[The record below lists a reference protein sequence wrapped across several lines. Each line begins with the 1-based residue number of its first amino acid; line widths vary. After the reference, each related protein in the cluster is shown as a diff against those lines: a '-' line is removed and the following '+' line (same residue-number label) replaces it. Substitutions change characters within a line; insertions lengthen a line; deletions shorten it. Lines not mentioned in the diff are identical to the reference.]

1 MHKKLEDEGPLF
13 FKALKLVIRN
23 RMKSPRRITFEDLV
37 HRTGLP
43 KPSISQMLSED
54 GKISLDDLALIAS
67 AINQTTSV
75 LIESAKKYKLP
86 PKVVEVPVAQ
96 ALETAVRENPIQVA
110 VKRAQRSNRTLGLH
124 FLRKDD
130 PVVDRDNPIELQRV
144 KKERE
149 RRKKESEQVKAL
161 LRR

>member
-1 MHKKLEDEGPLF
+1 
-13 FKALKLVIRN
+13 
-23 RMKSPRRITFEDLV
+23 
-37 HRTGLP
+37 
-43 KPSISQMLSED
+43 MLSED